1 MASLG
6 ELFIELGIFA
16 DTKELKN
23 FEKKLEKV
31 SKKIKETGK
40 ETQKTNE
47 NGKKFASGLIAIAT
61 AVSGAI
67 FALSRM
73 TDSLMS
79 NNQAFLNLT
88 RTSDIALDTFQKW
101 DNVGRMFG
109 IKNAAQQIANLNQAL
124 YKLKL
129 TGEGSDG
136 FLYLASM
143 GVDIMGSDAE
153 GIMEQLRSRIKG
165 LDDNAAAFLLSQAGI
180 DPTML
185 HLLRMTRAEFEAF
198 NQATSKYRLTEEQ
211 AKNLQLM
218 NAQLEAAKIK
228 LQYLRDRALMAI
240 LPDLVRFVEVISNIT
255 EKIKN
260 LLEWLNNGSP
270 LSNFVKGVLK
280 ITAVVLTWI
289 AAIGSL
295 IKMLTILKTALLLL
309 TAHPLI
315 AALTAI
321 AGGLMWLYNKSQENK
336 TGSVGIPNTRGL
348 DQHIDNRQY
357 NQSSNRNQQITMNNT
372 IHTSQT
378 AKAVNDELYY
388 YQNYAFGS
396 GYAY

>member
-6 ELFIELGIFA
+6 ELFIELGVFA

-228 LQYLRDRALMAI
+228 LPINDKKK
-240 LPDLVRFVEVISNIT
+240 FSNN
-255 EKIKN
+255 KF
-260 LLEWLNNGSP
+260 NNR
-270 LSNFVKGVLK
+270 N
-280 ITAVVLTWI
+280 
-289 AAIGSL
+289 
-295 IKMLTILKTALLLL
+295 
-309 TAHPLI
+309 
-315 AALTAI
+315 
-321 AGGLMWLYNKSQENK
+321 NENK
-336 TGSVGIPNTRGL
+336 PENEGKRH
-348 DQHIDNRQY
+348 D
-357 NQSSNRNQQITMNNT
+357 
-372 IHTSQT
+372 
-378 AKAVNDELYY
+378 
-388 YQNYAFGS
+388 
-396 GYAY
+396 